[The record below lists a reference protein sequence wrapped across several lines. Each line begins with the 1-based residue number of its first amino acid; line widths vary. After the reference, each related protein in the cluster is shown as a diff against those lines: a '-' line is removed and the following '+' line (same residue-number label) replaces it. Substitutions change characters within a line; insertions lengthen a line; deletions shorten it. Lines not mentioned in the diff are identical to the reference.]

1 MPLKKR
7 VCVVKPLIFCFMSF
21 SDAVPGGKVRSVPS
35 AWSIRGA
42 SMDIAMAVPGS
53 AFAKRIGVEYSVIKV
68 SYNINHRPL
77 PLSLSPSFPL
87 SLFCKVLKYAL
98 PDIPSPLP

>member
-1 MPLKKR
+1 
-7 VCVVKPLIFCFMSF
+7 MSF

-68 SYNINHRPL
+68 SYNIINHRPL
-77 PLSLSPSFPL
+77 PFSIAS
-87 SLFCKVLKYAL
+87 SLFPPLALLQGVKVRT
-98 PDIPSPLP
+98 S